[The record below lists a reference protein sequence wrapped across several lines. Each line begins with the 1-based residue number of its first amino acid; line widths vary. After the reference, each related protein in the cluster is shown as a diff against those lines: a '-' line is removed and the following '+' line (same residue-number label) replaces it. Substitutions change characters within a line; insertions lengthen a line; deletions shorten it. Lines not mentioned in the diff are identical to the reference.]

1 MQDNF
6 DFVVVGAGIAGLS
19 AAYFLSQ
26 SARVAVIEREA
37 TPGCHASGRSA
48 AVFIEAYDNP
58 TVSDL
63 SLQSKPFFSS
73 PPAGFT
79 DYPLVQPLGGLMLI
93 RPDETTAAADYLAK
107 WSERCPKLGL
117 ITTKEAVERVPI
129 LKRSAIAGA
138 IYDPN
143 LMAIDTNQ
151 LMQCFLRGIRK
162 NGSKLFCATDVR
174 LTRTPTN
181 LWQVS
186 GADISFA
193 SPTLINAGG
202 AWANDIANSAGI
214 ATLPITPCRR
224 TAFIIDIATA
234 GFGGKA
240 PPWPMV
246 RTLRQDLYFK
256 PEDPGLL
263 ISPQDETPAPA
274 CDAQPEELDIA
285 IAANRFEILCQFKVS
300 SIKSSWAGL
309 RSITPDRRPLIGPS
323 DDEQFIWLA
332 GQGGA
337 GFQTSPAVGQL
348 IADVLLH
355 GKTVPKD
362 VDPKRFT
369 GQENASELQAQ

>member
-37 TPGCHASGRSA
+37 SPGYHASGRSA

-63 SLQSKPFFSS
+63 SLQSKPFFNS
-73 PPAGFT
+73 PPAGFS
-79 DYPLVQPLGGLMLI
+79 DYPLVQPLGGLMVI
-93 RPDETTAAADYLAK
+93 RPDETTAAADYLAT
-107 WSERCPKLGL
+107 WSGRCPKLGMV
-117 ITTKEAVERVPI
+117 TTEEAVERVPI
-129 LKRSAIAGA
+129 LKSTAIAGA

-151 LMQCFLRGIRK
+151 LMQCFLRGVRK
-162 NGSKLFCATDVR
+162 NGGKLFCSSDVR
-174 LTRTPTN
+174 VTRTTAK
-181 LWQVS
+181 LWQVR
-186 GADISFA
+186 GADCSFA
-193 SPTLINAGG
+193 APTLINAGG
-202 AWANDIANSAGI
+202 AWANDIANNAGI
-214 ATLPITPCRR
+214 APLPITPCRR
-224 TAFIIDIATA
+224 TAFIVDLAA
-234 GFGGKA
+234 VGFSSKA

-246 RTLRQDLYFK
+246 RTLKQDLYFK

-274 CDAQPEELDIA
+274 CDVQPEELDIA
-285 IAANRFEILCQFKVS
+285 IAADRFEFLCQLSVS
-300 SIKSSWAGL
+300 SIKSRWAGL
-309 RSITPDRRPLIGPS
+309 RSITPDRCPLIGPS
-323 DDEQFIWLA
+323 NDEQFIWLA

-337 GFQTSPAVGQL
+337 GFQTCPAVGQL
-348 IADVLLH
+348 VADTLLR

-369 GQENASELQAQ
+369 GWENASELQAQ